1 MSSSCMAS
9 GRRHK
14 SKKSTRRRKSMKGG
28 NGYGA
33 EFSGANSIGVGAMPW
48 TPNMTSVPG
57 GAPTTMG
64 GRRRK
69 SRTGSKKSR
78 RRRTMRGG
86 MSVAGS
92 GASFTGDGAARGM
105 GGFQGYSTGGPM
117 NVVALPG
124 V

>member
-1 MSSSCMAS
+1 MAA
-9 GRRHK
+9 G
-14 SKKSTRRRKSMKGG
+14 RRRKSKKTRRTSRKMRGG

-48 TPNMTSVPG
+48 TANMTSTPNGQPIVG
-57 GAPTTMG
+57 SVG

-69 SRTGSKKSR
+69 SKSRKASR

-92 GASFTGDGAARGM
+92 GAAFTGEGAARGM

-117 NVVALPG
+117 DVVALPS

>member
-1 MSSSCMAS
+1 M
-9 GRRHK
+9 R
-14 SKKSTRRRKSMKGG
+14 GG

-57 GAPTTMG
+57 GAPTTIG

-69 SRTGSKKSR
+69 SKSRKASR

-92 GASFTGDGAARGM
+92 GAAFTGEGAARGM

-117 NVVALPG
+117 NVVALPS

>member
-1 MSSSCMAS
+1 MAA
-9 GRRHK
+9 G
-14 SKKSTRRRKSMKGG
+14 RRRKSKKTRRSSRKMRGG

-48 TPNMTSVPG
+48 TANMTSTPSGQPVVG
-57 GAPTTMG
+57 SVG

-69 SRTGSKKSR
+69 SRKSR

-92 GASFTGDGAARGM
+92 GHAFTGEGAARGM

-117 NVVALPG
+117 DVVALPQ
-124 V
+124 